1 MVLNGMLSQQSNI
14 EFQRKLQRLAGEFD
28 QLNEGDSGLDL
39 RQREGVTVV
48 MAMRGWQYGL
58 FHPLRNH

>member
-28 QLNEGDSGLDL
+28 QLKEGDSGLDL